1 MTFGVALMTSTNHT
15 LRSLETYAVILQAGW
30 YLAFPM
36 GDAELKRKS
45 TTESM
50 QKVKKKIK
58 NIKKNPLPVL
68 SFIQ

>member
-50 QKVKKKIK
+50 QKVKKK
-58 NIKKNPLPVL
+58 N
-68 SFIQ
+68 